1 SGGGLQHRCRQPRL
15 DAHTTFPS
23 RPLSASPASVSD
35 SLPTGVESMSRLTGK
50 RVAILATDGFEQ
62 SELLEPV
69 KALKEHRADVDIVS
83 PRDGKLQG
91 FKHFDKDERVTVDV
105 QLAQA
110 DAGRYDALVI
120 PGGLFNP
127 DALRVDEQAL
137 AFTREFFKA
146 GKPVA
151 AICHGPW
158 VLANADVLK
167 GRTVTS
173 VPNIRQDLENAGA
186 KWVDEDVVVDQGL
199 ITSRTPDD
207 LPAFCAKLVEEID
220 EGRHR
225 GQARSAA

>member
-1 SGGGLQHRCRQPRL
+1 
-15 DAHTTFPS
+15 
-23 RPLSASPASVSD
+23 
-35 SLPTGVESMSRLTGK
+35 MSHLTGK

-62 SELLEPV
+62 SELLEPL
-69 KALKEHRADVDIVS
+69 KALKEHSADVDIVS

-91 FKHFDKDERVTVDV
+91 FSHFDKDEQVPVDV
-105 QLAQA
+105 PLAQA

-137 AFTREFFKA
+137 AFTREFFRA

-158 VLANADVLK
+158 VLANADVLRD
-167 GRTVTS
+167 RTVTS
-173 VPNIRQDLENAGA
+173 VPNIRRDLENAGA

-207 LPAFCAKLVEEID
+207 LPAFCARLVEEID

-225 GQARSAA
+225 GQARSVA